1 MKSATGRGP
10 SQKAPLAAAIGPTW
24 GTIVPVGPVGPRE
37 AHRRRKYRE
46 VSKPQNAA
54 ARRPRPCV
62 AVHRDGKWELSKGKL
77 YDVTHLPC
85 RSALYTPATAGAA
98 CTPAQARPADF
109 PVKPGA
115 AMPAVSGCAK
125 QDYAVLF
132 VVGVEA

>member
-1 MKSATGRGP
+1 M
-10 SQKAPLAAAIGPTW
+10 LAIRYSSEWQTAAFCFFRAASRLASRI
-24 GTIVPVGPVGPRE
+24 IQR
-37 AHRRRKYRE
+37 
-46 VSKPQNAA
+46 SA
-54 ARRPRPCV
+54 ARLQ
-62 AVHRDGKWELSKGKL
+62 RDGKWELSKGKL